1 MAVTMK
7 KNDIYEELL
16 KISRRLGINIR
27 HERGFFDGGMCNIKG
42 EDCLVLNKRH
52 TIEKKINVLAREI
65 ATHEFDSD
73 TLNPKV
79 RQILEKERIEN
90 TAVEELGS
98 QPEAGE
104 A

>member
-1 MAVTMK
+1 MK
-7 KNDIYEELL
+7 KNELYEELL
-16 KISRRLGINIR
+16 KISKRLGINIR

-65 ATHEFDSD
+65 ASRGFEFDA
-73 TLNPKV
+73 LHPKV
-79 RQILEKERIEN
+79 RQILENEREN
-90 TAVEELGS
+90 ISAVEEPGFR
-98 QPEAGE
+98 PEAGE